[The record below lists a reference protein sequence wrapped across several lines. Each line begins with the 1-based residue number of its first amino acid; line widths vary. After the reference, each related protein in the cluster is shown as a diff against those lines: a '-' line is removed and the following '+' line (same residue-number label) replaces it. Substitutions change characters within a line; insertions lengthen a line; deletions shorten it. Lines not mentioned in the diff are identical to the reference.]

1 MKFKVYSSPLPEV
14 VCFSS
19 GHDEVLQTFLMRIC
33 FEYILAH
40 YSDIL
45 HRGKT
50 YGLIDEQD
58 LLLEVLFVILTGP
71 E

>member
-1 MKFKVYSSPLPEV
+1 MKFKVYSSLLPEV

-33 FEYILAH
+33 FEYILVR

-50 YGLIDEQD
+50 YGLIDE
-58 LLLEVLFVILTGP
+58 
-71 E
+71 